1 MKPLIGALIAAIFL
15 TACATAAVNPSADQT
30 QRARAQAVRV
40 ADSVTTGLGI
50 VTQVG
55 QTLDTLS
62 LPAAQR
68 TAFDCAVLSVTGTSV
83 PASAAVTAACG
94 PVPLAAQSKLTQALT
109 LLKTVSTCPSLQATA
124 GSVLQVF
131 EPLIVKLTQSGNATL
146 AMAGTALQLTV
157 SLTRQLAESATCSA

>member
-1 MKPLIGALIAAIFL
+1 MKIATLAVLAGIFL
-15 TACATAAVNPSADQT
+15 TACAATMVNPTVNQT
-30 QRARAQAVRV
+30 QLARAQAVRV
-40 ADSVTTGLGI
+40 ADGVTAGLGI

-62 LPAAQR
+62 LPVATR
-68 TAFDCAVLSVTGTSV
+68 TAFDCAVLNVTGTSV

-109 LLKTVSTCPSLQATA
+109 LLKTVSTCPSLQTTA

-157 SLTRQLAESATCSA
+157 SLTRQLAGSATCSA